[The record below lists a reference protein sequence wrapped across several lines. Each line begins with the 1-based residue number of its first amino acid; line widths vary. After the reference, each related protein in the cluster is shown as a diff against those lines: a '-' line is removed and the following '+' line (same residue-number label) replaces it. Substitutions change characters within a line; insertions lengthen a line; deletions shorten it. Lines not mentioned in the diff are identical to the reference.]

1 MQKIIRI
8 NNKVIVILD
17 NGCKYEKEGITDE
30 EFNIICKASDEEV
43 TLLFNPQSAEELKEI
58 KDNIKVMDSVE
69 NSKLLVKK
77 RDSIYFK
84 GVSELSLPKELVE
97 AIITAENNN
106 DELKLEAYKNFWT
119 LMSLNPNEEC
129 RKNLFW
135 FLTKYDMTIAKCGFF
150 VGYRNVDTTGEEGVY
165 TDHHSHTFRIKIG
178 EMVTMSR
185 KNCDCDSS
193 VSCSRGLHI
202 GGKGWLKQNYYGN
215 TGLACLVDPSQVVAV
230 PHIDNYGK
238 LRTCAYL
245 PIEVINYDENEDV
258 IPLDVE
264 DGFDCSYVT
273 KVIYEG
279 ITGTEKSP
287 YTYKINIPN
296 IAGINRESIQDSLL
310 DIAMKCVVDKVIKE
324 EAKENSK

>member
-1 MQKIIRI
+1 MQKVIRI
-8 NNKVIVILD
+8 NNKVIVILN
-17 NGCKYEKEGITDE
+17 NGCKFEKEDITDE
-30 EFNIICKASDEEV
+30 EFEIICNSSDEE
-43 TLLFNPQSAEELKEI
+43 LMKMFNPQYEKDLEEAESVK
-58 KDNIKVMDSVE
+58 KVINSVE
-69 NSKLLVKK
+69 TSNLLVKK
-77 RDSIYFK
+77 GDSIYFK

-106 DELKLEAYKNFWT
+106 DELKLEAYRNFWT

-150 VGYRNVDTTGEEGVY
+150 VGYRNVDTTDEEGVY
-165 TDHHSHTFRIKIG
+165 TDHHSHTFKIKIG
-178 EMVTMSR
+178 EMVTMPR
-185 KNCDCDSS
+185 EKCDCDSS
-193 VSCSRGLHI
+193 ISCSRGLHCSSV
-202 GGKGWLKQNYYGN
+202 GWLKRNYFGN

-230 PHIDNYGK
+230 PKVDDYGK

-245 PIEVINYDENEDV
+245 PIKVIKYNEYDDV

-279 ITGTEKSP
+279 LMGTEDSP
-287 YTYKINIPN
+287 YKITIPN
-296 IAGINRESIQDSLL
+296 IKGINKESIQDKLL
-310 DIAMKCVVDKVIKE
+310 DIAMKCVVDRVIE
-324 EAKENSK
+324 EENKSK